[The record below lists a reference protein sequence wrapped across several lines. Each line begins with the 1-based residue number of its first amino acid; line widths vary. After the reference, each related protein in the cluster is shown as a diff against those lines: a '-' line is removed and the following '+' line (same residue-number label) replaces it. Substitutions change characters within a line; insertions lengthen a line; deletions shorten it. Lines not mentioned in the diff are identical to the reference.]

1 MKYLLLILLLTSCS
15 TTYVTVEKKIY
26 VIGIG
31 NTVDQGGSNLKD
43 NKLDQKSDGKL
54 VLPVK

>member
-1 MKYLLLILLLTSCS
+1 MKYLLLLFLTSCS
-15 TTYVTVEKKIY
+15 TTYVTVDKKIY

-31 NTVDQGGSNLKD
+31 NTIDQGGSNLKD
-43 NKLDQKSDGKL
+43 NTLDQKSDGEL

>member
-1 MKYLLLILLLTSCS
+1 MKCLLLLLLTSCS
-15 TTYVTVEKKIY
+15 TTYVTVEKKIF

>member
-1 MKYLLLILLLTSCS
+1 MKYLLLLFLTSCS
-15 TTYVTVEKKIY
+15 TTYITVDKKIY

-31 NTVDQGGSNLKD
+31 NTIDQGGSNLKD
-43 NKLDQKSDGKL
+43 NTLDQKSDGEL